1 MIAFTWSY
9 SAVPLRGMHQ
19 LLPPALNT
27 FSASSHDIDGIR
39 FLSSFYMYQT
49 VFDVVGSK
57 LLQYAE
63 KEMKAPI
70 THIRHLRLLHAGSV
84 NTLSAVKQ

>member
-1 MIAFTWSY
+1 
-9 SAVPLRGMHQ
+9 MHQ

-27 FSASSHDIDGIR
+27 FSASSHDIDGIG

-63 KEMKAPI
+63 KK
-70 THIRHLRLLHAGSV
+70 
-84 NTLSAVKQ
+84 

>member
-1 MIAFTWSY
+1 
-9 SAVPLRGMHQ
+9 MHQ

-27 FSASSHDIDGIR
+27 FSASSHDIDGIG

-70 THIRHLRLLHAGSV
+70 PHIRHLQLLHAGSV